1 MYEENAF
8 FNSPPM
14 DAVLGRYLD
23 FTRFLSLMDEN
34 ALFFVR
40 ADKLGDPFEGS
51 YSRMN
56 INIRPELYRDQI
68 PERALQQMGDFIRE
82 SRRFTLVNCWHW
94 STYESA
100 AMWRLYSRESDGV
113 AIRTDFK
120 SLSESFLGEDKIFIG
135 TVDYV
140 DYDTAF
146 IPENNIFSPYLHK
159 RKSFEPEKEVR
170 ALTQEIPRRDGISD
184 ISQDLYVV
192 GKYQPVDLSVLI
204 SEVVVAPFAEE
215 WFLELVTSV
224 AARYGLQA
232 AVAKSSL
239 AEEPVWK

>member
-1 MYEENAF
+1 
-8 FNSPPM
+8 
-14 DAVLGRYLD
+14 
-23 FTRFLSLMDEN
+23 
-34 ALFFVR
+34 
-40 ADKLGDPFEGS
+40 
-51 YSRMN
+51 MN
-56 INIRPELYRDQI
+56 P
-68 PERALQQMGDFIRE
+68 
-82 SRRFTLVNCWHW
+82 
-94 STYESA
+94 A

-170 ALTQEIPRRDGISD
+170 ALTQEIPRRDGMSD
-184 ISQDLYVV
+184 MSQDLYVV

-204 SEVVVAPFAEE
+204 SEVVVAPFAGE

>member
-1 MYEENAF
+1 MYQENGF

-14 DAVLGRYLD
+14 DAVLWRYLD
-23 FTRFLSLMDEN
+23 FTKFVSLMDKN

-56 INIRPELYRDQI
+56 IKVRPELYRDQI
-68 PERALQQMGDFIRE
+68 PEHALRQMADFIRE

-100 AMWRLYSRESDGV
+100 AMWTMYSRVSDGV
-113 AIRTDFK
+113 AIKTDFK
-120 SLSESFLGEDKIFIG
+120 SLSESFTGEDKVFIG
-135 TVDYV
+135 TVNYV
-140 DYDTAF
+140 DYNTAF
-146 IPENNIFSPYLHK
+146 IPENNIMSPYLHK

-170 ALTQEIPRRDGISD
+170 ALTQEIPSRDGRSD
-184 ISQDLYVV
+184 MSRDLYAV

-204 SEVVVAPFAEE
+204 SDVVVAPFAED

-224 AARYGLQA
+224 ATQYRLGAPVTR
-232 AVAKSSL
+232 SSL
-239 AEEPVWK
+239 SEEPVWK

>member
-14 DAVLGRYLD
+14 DAVLWRYLD
-23 FTRFLSLMDEN
+23 FTRFVSLMDKN

-120 SLSESFLGEDKIFIG
+120 SLSESFLARIHRRTPMDG
-135 TVDYV
+135 V
-140 DYDTAF
+140 
-146 IPENNIFSPYLHK
+146 
-159 RKSFEPEKEVR
+159 RK
-170 ALTQEIPRRDGISD
+170 
-184 ISQDLYVV
+184 
-192 GKYQPVDLSVLI
+192 
-204 SEVVVAPFAEE
+204 AE
-215 WFLELVTSV
+215 
-224 AARYGLQA
+224 GG
-232 AVAKSSL
+232 
-239 AEEPVWK
+239 

>member
-8 FNSPPM
+8 FNPPPM
-14 DAVLGRYLD
+14 DAVLWRYLD
-23 FTRFLSLMDEN
+23 FTKFVSLMDKN

-40 ADKLGDPFEGS
+40 ADRLGDPFEGS

-56 INIRPELYRDQI
+56 IKIRSELYKDQI
-68 PERALQQMGDFIRE
+68 PEHALQQMADFIRE

-100 AMWRLYSRESDGV
+100 AMWRLYSRESDGL
-113 AIRTDFK
+113 AIKTDFK
-120 SLSESFLGEDKIFIG
+120 SLSESFMGKDKVFIG
-135 TVDYV
+135 TVNYV

-146 IPENNIFSPYLHK
+146 IPENNMFSPYVHK

-170 ALTQEIPRRDGISD
+170 ALTQEIPSRDGMVD
-184 ISQDLYVV
+184 MSQDLYVV
-192 GKYQPVDLSVLI
+192 GKYQPVELSELI
-204 SEVVVAPFAEE
+204 SEIIVAPFAEK

-224 AARYGLQA
+224 AARYGLEA
-232 AVAKSSL
+232 SVAKSSL
-239 AEEPVWK
+239 AGEPVWK